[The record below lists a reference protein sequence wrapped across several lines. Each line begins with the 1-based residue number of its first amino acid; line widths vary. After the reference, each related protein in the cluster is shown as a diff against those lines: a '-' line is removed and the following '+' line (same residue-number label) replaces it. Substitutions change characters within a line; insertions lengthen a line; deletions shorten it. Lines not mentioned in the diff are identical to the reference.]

1 MKREIEM
8 TGAETLDVA
17 RDAIWTIVVVSSPLM
32 VVGLVVGVVVSLFQA
47 LTQIQEQTLI
57 YVPKIV
63 AVFLVLGLTSAFMLR
78 LVTTLMER
86 MSDRIV
92 GL

>member
-1 MKREIEM
+1 MPIM

-47 LTQIQEQTLI
+47 LTQIQEQTL
-57 YVPKIV
+57 VSV
-63 AVFLVLGLTSAFMLR
+63 R
-78 LVTTLMER
+78 
-86 MSDRIV
+86 DRVIQSYEDIMKMPI
-92 GL
+92 

>member
-1 MKREIEM
+1 MSEADIIAV
-8 TGAETLDVA
+8 THDALWTALVA
-17 RDAIWTIVVVSSPLM
+17 IAPAMAASLA
-32 VVGLVVGVVVSLFQA
+32 VGLIVAIGQA
-47 LTQIQEQTLI
+47 LTQVQEVTLT

-78 LVTTLMER
+78 LLTTLMER

>member
-1 MKREIEM
+1 MS
-8 TGAETLDVA
+8 ETDIIAIFHDALWTTLVA
-17 RDAIWTIVVVSSPLM
+17 IAPAMAASLA
-32 VVGLVVGVVVSLFQA
+32 VGLVVALGQA
-47 LTQIQEQTLI
+47 LTQVQEVTLT

-63 AVFLVLGLTSAFMLR
+63 AVFLVLGLSSAFMLR

-92 GL
+92 AL